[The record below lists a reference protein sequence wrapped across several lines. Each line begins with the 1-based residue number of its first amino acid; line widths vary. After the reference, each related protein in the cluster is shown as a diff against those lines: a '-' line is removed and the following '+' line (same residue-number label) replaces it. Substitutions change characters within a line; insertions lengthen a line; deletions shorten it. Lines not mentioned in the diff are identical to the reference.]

1 MGQTDKKQQILN
13 WFQNERTK
21 DNLEITSAKNKFL
34 KGIKGLKKEEL
45 FKKEEVIEKISL
57 WQRIRILIWGN

>member
-34 KGIKGLKKEEL
+34 KEIKGLKKEEL